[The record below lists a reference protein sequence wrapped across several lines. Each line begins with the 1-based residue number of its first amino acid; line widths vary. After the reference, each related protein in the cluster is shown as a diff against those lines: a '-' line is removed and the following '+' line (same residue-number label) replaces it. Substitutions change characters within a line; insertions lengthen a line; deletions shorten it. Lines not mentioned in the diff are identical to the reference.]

1 MMSNKE
7 QNNNSERMNPP
18 RDEELDALCRELK
31 TRAKAGHGVAFRMRV
46 WNATI
51 WFSYK
56 LKRVFDLVVSFIA
69 LIVLSPLML
78 LIGLLVKLTSP
89 GAMIFTQIRVGRYGR
104 HFRFYK
110 FRSMYIDAEERKA
123 QLLAQN
129 QSADGV
135 IFKMKN
141 DPRITPIGRILRKTS
156 LDELPQL
163 VNVFLGDMSLVGPR
177 PPVPSEVREY
187 TLEDRKRLNVIP
199 GLTCIWQISGRSD
212 IPFSG
217 QVKLDKEYIISRG
230 LWRDIWILLKTV
242 PAIFIG
248 KGAY

>member
-1 MMSNKE
+1 M
-7 QNNNSERMNPP
+7 QNNHNTDRMQPK
-18 RDEELDALCRELK
+18 DEELAILSRELE
-31 TRAKAGHGVAFRMRV
+31 TRAKAGHGVASRMRV
-46 WNATI
+46 WNAMI

-56 LKRVFDLVVSFIA
+56 LKRVFDLVVSFVA
-69 LIVLSPLML
+69 LIILSPLMI
-78 LIGLLVKLTSP
+78 LIGILIKLTSP
-89 GAMIFTQIRVGRYGR
+89 GSMIFTQIRVGRYGR

-129 QSADGV
+129 QSKDGV
-135 IFKMKN
+135 IFKMKD
-141 DPRITPIGRILRKTS
+141 DPRVTPIGRILRKTS

-177 PPVPSEVREY
+177 PPLPKEVREY

-217 QVKLDKEYIISRG
+217 QVKLDKEYIVSRG
-230 LWRDIWILLKTV
+230 IWRDIWILLKTI

>member
-1 MMSNKE
+1 MEQTQKQNQEKVQPNDKE
-7 QNNNSERMNPP
+7 
-18 RDEELDALCRELK
+18 LAALSRELM

-46 WNATI
+46 WKATI

-56 LKRVFDLVVSFIA
+56 LKRLIDLVVSFAA
-69 LIVLSPLML
+69 LVVLSPFLL
-78 LIGLLVKLTSP
+78 LIGLLIKLTSP

-217 QVKLDKEYIISRG
+217 QVKLDKEYIVSRSV
-230 LWRDIWILLKTV
+230 WRDIWILLKTI
-242 PAIFIG
+242 PAIFMG